1 VSFLNEN
8 DSAGRVSLYAAGRV
22 SAQLPGLLFRE
33 QRSGDTGLNAHLEI
47 TEDFPKAGKTIGLQ
61 VRSDEN
67 THLEHSARGYI
78 CRGEIPHLVY
88 WLQHA
93 VPVIVMI
100 HERKSGQ
107 ILWEFVSADNIEIE
121 GQEWELVIPYNQIYN
136 AEAVAAIAELPCYS
150 PYLSRLAL
158 DRPWMELI
166 EGGRNVSLEVE
177 EWINQPSARGALRLC
192 VCGTDGAKESIYD
205 WVFQTDADMPYV
217 FRLPALFPWAD
228 LSVDEEF
235 YKSKGAYRSGRGAV
249 DFSSEDRDGRNEGG
263 EIAEEAFVYPWS
275 VEAGEIARFLIRLS
289 LNDLGKSF
297 LTAERFLRRGEFPR
311 PPLAGPA
318 MSRTDEAYENGLK
331 YRLYKKTDAAGT
343 EERIL

>member
-1 VSFLNEN
+1 LDDS
-8 DSAGRVSLYAAGRV
+8 DSAGRISLYAAGRV

-47 TEDFPKAGKTIGLQ
+47 TEDFPRAGKTIGLQ

-78 CRGEIPHLVY
+78 CRGEMSHLVY

-93 VPVIVMI
+93 VPVVVMI

-107 ILWEFVSADNIEIE
+107 ILWEFVSAENIEIE
-121 GQEWELVIPYNQIYN
+121 GQEWELVVPYNQIYN
-136 AEAVAAIAELPCYS
+136 AEAVAAISSLPCYS

-166 EGGRNVSLEVE
+166 EEGKTVSLEVE
-177 EWINQPSARGALRLC
+177 EWINQPAARGTLRLC
-192 VCGTDGAKESIYD
+192 VGGADGAKESIYD
-205 WVFQTDADMPYV
+205 WVFQTDADMPYI

-235 YKSKGAYRSGRGAV
+235 YRSKGVLDPARGAENPV
-249 DFSSEDRDGRNEGG
+249 ADALLAENWVMEGRDEKSRD
-263 EIAEEAFVYPWS
+263 AEAERASVYPWS
-275 VEAGEIARFLIRLS
+275 VEAGEIAHFLIRLS

-297 LTAERFLRRGEFPR
+297 LTAERFLRRGEFPQ
-311 PPLAGPA
+311 PPLMDLARGKI
-318 MSRTDEAYENGLK
+318 DEVYENGLK
-331 YRLYKKTDAAGT
+331 YRLYKKT
-343 EERIL
+343 